1 MLPSRLIMWR
11 WTTGCSGFAAGWV
24 AVAAGLVAA
33 GWGVAVDAGWGDAAF
48 GCWAVAAVWLF
59 VADVGWMA
67 ADVVWMAA
75 ALCCTGPVIWPAIR
89 P

>member
-1 MLPSRLIMWR
+1 M
-11 WTTGCSGFAAGWV
+11 
-24 AVAAGLVAA
+24 
-33 GWGVAVDAGWGDAAF
+33 VAVDAGWGDAAF

-59 VADVGWMA
+59 VADAGWMAA

-75 ALCCTGPVIWPAIR
+75 ALCRTGPVIWPAIR